1 MFDDDNYYDYD
12 SIAKD
17 ADDLY
22 FDEYDNY
29 DSCDHGCGCES
40 WSLQDIE
47 NVEQNEW
54 ENYYHNLTD
63 EIIDD

>member
-22 FDEYDNY
+22 FDEYD
-29 DSCDHGCGCES
+29 S
-40 WSLQDIE
+40 WDDE
-47 NVEQNEW
+47 AEVDNVEQNEW
-54 ENYYHNLTD
+54 ENYYHNLAD
-63 EIIDD
+63 EIIED